1 MIIVFEPSA
10 TEPQVQHVFERLQE
24 WGFTPVLQEGEQVS
38 IAITGDSSA
47 LRTQTLEAFDGVQK
61 AVRLKQPYKL
71 VSREFKPEGTIIDLE
86 GVKIGGKKLLMIA
99 GPCSVETEEQ
109 YVSTARAVKKAGA
122 QILRAGIYKPRTSP
136 YDFQGVG
143 ERGFPW
149 LKKAKEETGLPL
161 CAEVLD
167 VPSIAKTKDHVD
179 MYQVGA
185 RNMQNYDLL
194 RALGKSGKPVL
205 LKRGLS
211 GMIKELLLAAE
222 YIMSSGNHDVML
234 CERGIRTYE
243 TATRFTLDIGAVPV
257 LHHDT
262 HLPVIVDPSHPAGKR
277 LLVASMAKAGV
288 AAGADGLI
296 VEVHPEPEKAWS
308 DAAQQLTFEQFDA
321 LMAELKPVAHA
332 VDREL

>member
-1 MIIVFEPSA
+1 MIVVFEPSA
-10 TEPQVQHVFERLQE
+10 TQAQVQHVFQRLQE
-24 WGFTPVLQEGEQVS
+24 WGFTPVLQEGEQMS

-61 AVRLKQPYKL
+61 AVRLQQPYKL
-71 VSREFKPEGTIIDLE
+71 VAREFKPEGTVIQIGDA
-86 GVKIGGKKLLMIA
+86 KIGGKNVVMIA

-109 YVSTARAVKKAGA
+109 YLSTVRACKKSGA
-122 QILRAGIYKPRTSP
+122 QILRAGIFKPRTSP

-143 ERGFPW
+143 EKGFAW
-149 LKKAKEETGLPL
+149 LKKAKDETGLPL

-167 VPSIAKTKDHVD
+167 VPSIAKIEDHVD

-194 RALGKSGKPVL
+194 RALGKTKKPVL

-211 GMIKELLLAAE
+211 GMLKELLLAAE
-222 YIMSSGNHDVML
+222 YIMSSGNHDVMF
-234 CERGIRTYE
+234 CERDIRTYE

-257 LHHDT
+257 LHNAS

-277 LLVASMAKAGV
+277 ALVPAMAKAGI

-296 VEVHPEPEKAWS
+296 
-308 DAAQQLTFEQFDA
+308 
-321 LMAELKPVAHA
+321 
-332 VDREL
+332 